1 MDKDIIEF
9 AALARSG
16 KEYND
21 VCEAANKARH
31 RCRQLTRA
39 LAAAGEYEDDIKNAI
54 FDELF
59 GSCGKNPIIEPGF
72 QCDVGSN
79 IFIGDNVLLNFDCI
93 ILDYAE
99 VHIGNNVL
107 CGPRTGLYTV
117 NHSLDPEKRRNGVC
131 TAKPIVLE
139 DNVWLGGD
147 VKITGGVTI
156 GKNSVIGAG
165 SVVTADIPPNVIA
178 AGVPCKVIRKV
189 EEK

>member
-9 AALARSG
+9 AALTRSG

-59 GSCGKNPIIEPGF
+59 GSYGKNLIIEPGF

-79 IFIGDNVLLNFDCI
+79 IFI
-93 ILDYAE
+93 
-99 VHIGNNVL
+99 
-107 CGPRTGLYTV
+107 
-117 NHSLDPEKRRNGVC
+117 
-131 TAKPIVLE
+131 
-139 DNVWLGGD
+139 
-147 VKITGGVTI
+147 
-156 GKNSVIGAG
+156 
-165 SVVTADIPPNVIA
+165 VTADIPPNVIA